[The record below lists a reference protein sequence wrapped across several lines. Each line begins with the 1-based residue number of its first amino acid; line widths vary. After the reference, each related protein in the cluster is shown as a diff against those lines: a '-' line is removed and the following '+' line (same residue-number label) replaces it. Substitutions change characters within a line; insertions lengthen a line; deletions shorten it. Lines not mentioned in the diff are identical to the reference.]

1 MCTICIHMEGYAAV
15 QKSLLLAASFLGY
28 KGEVNASKA
37 IGLFFFFVP
46 FNVFMKTV

>member
-15 QKSLLLAASFLGY
+15 QKSLLLAASLLGY

-37 IGLFFFFVP
+37 VGLFFSVP